1 MSNLTSAKSSLI
13 KILQTKKKEK
23 LITLDS
29 EKREFGLPS
38 LYPFCVEIPSF
49 ALHTKV
55 SFFKIKG
62 IKYSFSY
69 VPFGEYF

>member
-29 EKREFGLPS
+29 EKREFGLPKA
-38 LYPFCVEIPSF
+38 SF
-49 ALHTKV
+49 RRALME
-55 SFFKIKG
+55 SDSPENLKG
-62 IKYSFSY
+62 L
-69 VPFGEYF
+69 